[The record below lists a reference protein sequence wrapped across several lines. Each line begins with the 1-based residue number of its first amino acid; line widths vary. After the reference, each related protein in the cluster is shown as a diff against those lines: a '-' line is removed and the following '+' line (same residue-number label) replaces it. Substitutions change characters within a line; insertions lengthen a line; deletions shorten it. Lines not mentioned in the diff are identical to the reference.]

1 MKASRRRFIASS
13 GVALGSGLL
22 AGRAKAAAPAAANDT
37 LATIGKLRTIHGDFS
52 DKPISDQ
59 DIETIVGASVRA
71 ANASAFQSYSIV
83 VVRDP
88 AMQRTVCGGYRGSCT
103 LVYFVDFNRIMAT
116 GKRLGH
122 DYDPGT
128 MELFVTGS
136 TNTILAAQTAVI
148 AAKSLGID
156 SLLTNG
162 VHRGDMERLW
172 TKLELPRKY
181 CFPLIALVLGYAA
194 KEPGYLKG
202 RLKGP
207 GVVHDGTYHNLTDTE
222 ADAIVRQ
229 YDDKTLH
236 LGLNED
242 WDQKGHKHYL
252 DWLHKEWL
260 GRGRKP
266 GETQISARL
275 RQAGF
280 VEGAGA

>member
-1 MKASRRRFIASS
+1 MN
-13 GVALGSGLL
+13 LTLELL
-22 AGRAKAAAPAAANDT
+22 YGRK
-37 LATIGKLRTIHGDFS
+37 
-52 DKPISDQ
+52 
-59 DIETIVGASVRA
+59 SVRA
-71 ANASAFQSYSIV
+71 YEDRPVGPEARDAILKAAMRAPTAGGLMLYSIIEV
-83 VVRDP
+83 DGPQAKARLAVTCDHQPFIATAPMVLLFLADYQRWYDYLLACGVEEYCQRRGV
-88 AMQRTVCGGYRGSCT
+88 AMRGPEEG
-103 LVYFVDFNRIMAT
+103 D
-116 GKRLGH
+116 
-122 DYDPGT
+122 
-128 MELFVTGS
+128 LFLACCDAL
-136 TNTILAAQTAVI
+136 IAAQTAVI

-172 TKLELPRKY
+172 VKLGLPRQY

-194 KEPGYLKG
+194 KEPPYLKG
-202 RLKGP
+202 RLSGP
-207 GVVHDGTYHNLTDTE
+207 GVVHDETFHNLTGEE

-260 GRGRKP
+260 GRNRKP
-266 GETQISARL
+266 GETQILARL

-280 VEGAGA
+280 VESAGK